1 MDIMA
6 VEVFMPD
13 AVIFDQTGS
22 SMQDKLL
29 GDKKAALDRCLV
41 LCNDRSV
48 ISSLAGPNSGINPVT
63 FSLGRPEGKIR
74 IGFLL

>member
-1 MDIMA
+1 MSDT
-6 VEVFMPD
+6 
-13 AVIFDQTGS
+13 VIFGQTGS
-22 SMQDKLL
+22 SMQYKLL

-48 ISSLAGPNSGINPVT
+48 ISSLAGSNSGINPVT